1 MFTEYTE
8 KCMVVFILEYE
19 MINITK
25 ISVSQKEESIQ
36 LAYRT
41 YWEIYGYVHTW
52 VWNDKNHKKIM
63 CHRKKKIYNMFT

>member
-36 LAYRT
+36 LVYRT
-41 YWEIYGYVHTW
+41 
-52 VWNDKNHKKIM
+52 
-63 CHRKKKIYNMFT
+63 